1 MANLGVLIETFSN
14 IIDEQMVKK
23 EILPAT
29 KPYKV
34 LNFFFRNGNA
44 GINALR
50 ELLEEMNQDTVD
62 VFFETEGKYF
72 ECHIYICYKFHDL
85 EIVEYTDNKDT
96 SKHKYEIVDTTRESI
111 ENIKK
116 EFKETEL

>member
-50 ELLEEMNQDTVD
+50 ELLEKMNEDTVN
-62 VFFETEGKYF
+62 VFFDDEGKYF
-72 ECHIYICYKFHDL
+72 ECHVCICYEFHDL
-85 EIVEYTDNKDT
+85 EIVEYTDKKDT
-96 SKHKYEIVDTTRESI
+96 SKHHFEIIDTSRDSI
-111 ENIKK
+111 EKIKK
-116 EFKETEL
+116 SFKEFNI

>member
-1 MANLGVLIETFSN
+1 MANLGVLIETFNN
-14 IIDEQMVKK
+14 IIGNQIEKK

-29 KPYKV
+29 QAYKL

-62 VFFETEGKYF
+62 VFFE
-72 ECHIYICYKFHDL
+72 CHICICYEFHDL
-85 EIVEYTDNKDT
+85 EIVEYTDKKDT
-96 SKHKYEIVDTTRESI
+96 SKHKYEIFDTTRESI

>member
-34 LNFFFRNGNA
+34 LNFFFRSGNA

-72 ECHIYICYKFHDL
+72 ECHICICYEFHDL
-85 EIVEYTDNKDT
+85 EIVKYTNKDT

-116 EFKETEL
+116 EFKEIEL